1 MGGSKDI
8 VFKMGLGVFT
18 ESEFD
23 PSSISA
29 ALQSLCCCPG
39 TACHLIPGM
48 VWPHRGLSSKVNG
61 RINTDERGRGGERER
76 ERERERESVCVC
88 VCVCMRRVCTRPLSC
103 ISETCWYCQDSAM
116 AFYVNVYVN
125 KKFSCQDST
134 HTTYLCVY
142 VLTIQILTICD
153 KNYPK
158 TWIY

>member
-61 RINTDERGRGGERER
+61 RINTDERGRGRERERGGERER
-76 ERERERESVCVC
+76 ERERERECVCVC
-88 VCVCMRRVCTRPLSC
+88 VCVYEKGLHQASVL
-103 ISETCWYCQDSAM
+103 
-116 AFYVNVYVN
+116 
-125 KKFSCQDST
+125 
-134 HTTYLCVY
+134 YL
-142 VLTIQILTICD
+142 
-153 KNYPK
+153 
-158 TWIY
+158 